1 MMKTVMTAHTP
12 VKEKIVNPLHSS
24 KQHAVQAIREWLNKG
39 DELDRCCACRSL
51 AALADRDS
59 VSALIKYLR
68 DDDIDVCI
76 DAAEALGVIGDD
88 RAVVALLES
97 LDHDPDGDVKTMVV
111 GALGKLGGEQA
122 VSRLL
127 ALAISPLEDDEWDD
141 EESWDSSWDIQIAAV
156 QALAQLRVSAAVPP
170 LCDLLADN
178 ECQVDKSSLCNALAH
193 IGGTGEQALVQKLCE
208 DIPRERRRAAYAL
221 GINCTAMGARALGRA
236 LQDPEAE
243 VRAAA
248 ANALASGNHGRYL
261 SALLILLRDPS
272 AEVRETALR
281 VVDTLTDSAENL
293 PVVQNIEWE
302 KLLPLLDDNNPQVRT
317 AALKTLYLQLRH
329 HRIDKETEEH
339 IQARIQVLLK
349 DLHPAVSAAAC
360 PLAVMFNRSET
371 REILLSLATNPQGDS
386 AARQQAILALG
397 QCGDISEDILMCLTE
412 ILNTED
418 SVVIFTALQALLT
431 LHKQSDIACS
441 DNKDTQSA
449 PLEIIIAALQGDV
462 IVPLISD
469 KITEKVTGEKI
480 AEVEA
485 ETQNKDASTDIDT
498 TATTE
503 TTNDLVSPDT
513 TEPVST
519 LDSIALSNAERAR
532 QLDTKKIQHSDD
544 PPKLSP
550 EEMETFQPYYDI
562 LQQQKSNRKKFTR
575 KKTVNIA
582 IEVRRLS
589 ARILGECSHP
599 DVVKALTKTL
609 YDENPE
615 VQHEAISALAHITP
629 GTAGITETLGPLTSF
644 LHLGNMDLR
653 IVSAKALGALGNLG
667 SLPGLLDC
675 LDDESQLVRNQ
686 AVLSVVQIIKTH
698 ITRSLN
704 TDKPLAIANQQAQE
718 ETAKV
723 EHALRSLI
731 DRLDDT
737 NVGVRKATA
746 LAIIELSTLLFVETL
761 PIETLSAET
770 LSTETMSA
778 EILSDELRKEIVER
792 LISSG
797 FYSEGQQAR
806 DMAKVLRLLDPDTA
820 GKRLVAILNS
830 LPSSA
835 ERRIAME
842 MLEEIFQLP
851 KAS

>member
-59 VSALIKYLR
+59 VSALIKYLQ

-76 DAAEALGVIGDD
+76 DAAEALGVIGDN

-97 LDHDPDGDVKTMVV
+97 LDHDPDGDVKTVVV

-127 ALAISPLEDDEWDD
+127 ELAIYPPEDDEWDD
-141 EESWDSSWDIQIAAV
+141 EESWDSNWDIQIAAV
-156 QALAQLRVSAAVPP
+156 QALAQLRVSAAVLP

-193 IGGTGEQALVQKLCE
+193 IGGPGEQALVQKLCE

-281 VVDTLTDSAENL
+281 VVNTLTGSVENM
-293 PVVQNIEWE
+293 PVVQSIEWE
-302 KLLPLLDDNNPQVRT
+302 KLLPLLDDNSPQVRT
-317 AALKTLYLQLRH
+317 AVLKTLYLQLRH
-329 HRIDKETEEH
+329 HRLDKEAEEY
-339 IQARIQVLLK
+339 IQTRIHALLK
-349 DLHPAVSAAAC
+349 DPHPAVSAAAC
-360 PLAVMFNRSET
+360 PFAVMFNSPKT
-371 REILLSLATNPQGDS
+371 REVLLSLAMNLQGDS
-386 AARQQAILALG
+386 AARQQAIIALG
-397 QCGDISEDILMCLTE
+397 QCGDTSEDILMCLTE

-418 SVVIFTALQALLT
+418 SVVLFTALQALLT
-431 LHKQSDIACS
+431 LHMQDDIACP

-449 PLEIIIAALQGDV
+449 PLEIIVAALQGDV
-462 IVPLISD
+462 IVPLV
-469 KITEKVTGEKI
+469 TEKSTEKSTGEKI
-480 AEVEA
+480 AEADAQDEKVSAEA
-485 ETQNKDASTDIDT
+485 ATITDA
-498 TATTE
+498 
-503 TTNDLVSPDT
+503 TNDPEPPDT
-513 TEPVST
+513 IEPVST
-519 LDSIALSNAERAR
+519 LDSIALGNAELAR
-532 QLDTKKIQHSDD
+532 QLDTNKTRNPDE
-544 PPKLSP
+544 PPELSP

-582 IEVRRLS
+582 TEVRRLS

-609 YDENPE
+609 YDANPE
-615 VQHEAISALAHITP
+615 VQHEAIAALAHINP
-629 GTAGITETLGPLTSF
+629 DTAGITETLGPLTSF
-644 LHLGNMDLR
+644 LHLGNTDLR

-667 SLPGLLDC
+667 SLPGLLNC

-686 AVLSVVQIIKTH
+686 AVLSVVQIVKMH

-704 TDKPLAIANQQAQE
+704 TNKPLAVASKQAQE
-718 ETAKV
+718 ETADM

-731 DRLDDT
+731 DRLDDS
-737 NVGVRKATA
+737 NVGVRKTTA
-746 LAIIELSTLLFVETL
+746 LAITELGTLLSVET
-761 PIETLSAET
+761 
-770 LSTETMSA
+770 
-778 EILSDELRKEIVER
+778 LSDELRTEIIER

-820 GKRLVAILNS
+820 GKRLVPILDS

-851 KAS
+851 KSS

>member
-1 MMKTVMTAHTP
+1 MMKTVMTAHIP
-12 VKEKIVNPLHSS
+12 VKEKIVNSLHSS
-24 KQHAVQAIREWLNKG
+24 KQNAVQAIREWLNKG

-51 AALADRDS
+51 AALADHDS
-59 VSALIKYLR
+59 VSILIKYLR

-76 DAAEALGVIGDD
+76 DAAEALGVIGDN

-111 GALGKLGGEQA
+111 GALGKIGGEQA

-127 ALAISPLEDDEWDD
+127 ELAIFPLEDDEWDD

-156 QALAQLRVSAAVPP
+156 QALAQLRVSAAVQP

-193 IGGTGEQALVQKLCE
+193 IGGTGEQALVQKLGE

-221 GINCTAMGARALGRA
+221 GINCTAIGARALGRA

-243 VRAAA
+243 VRVAAA
-248 ANALASGNHGRYL
+248 DALASGNHGRYL
-261 SALLILLRDPS
+261 NALLILLRDPS

-281 VVDTLTDSAENL
+281 VVSTLTGSVGNM
-293 PVVQNIEWE
+293 PVVQHIEWE
-302 KLLPLLDDNNPQVRT
+302 KFLPLLDDNSPQVRT
-317 AALKTLYLQLRH
+317 AVLKTLYLQLH
-329 HRIDKETEEH
+329 HHQLDKETEEY
-339 IQARIQVLLK
+339 IQARIHALLK

-360 PLAVMFNRSET
+360 PLSVMFNSQKT
-371 REILLSLATNPQGDS
+371 REILLSLAMNLQGDS

-397 QCGDISEDILMCLTE
+397 QCEDISEDILMCLTE
-412 ILNTED
+412 MLNTED
-418 SVVIFTALQALLT
+418 SVVIFTTLQALLT
-431 LHKQSDIACS
+431 LHMQGDIVVL

-462 IVPLISD
+462 IVPLVSD
-469 KITEKVTGEKI
+469 KTAKVDAQDK
-480 AEVEA
+480 EV
-485 ETQNKDASTDIDT
+485 STDAEIT
-498 TATTE
+498 TAT
-503 TTNDLVSPDT
+503 NDPELPDT
-513 TEPVST
+513 IEPVST
-519 LDSIALSNAERAR
+519 LDSIALGNAELAR

-544 PPKLSP
+544 PPELPP

-562 LQQQKSNRKKFTR
+562 LQQQKYNRKKFTR
-575 KKTVNIA
+575 NKTVNIA

-589 ARILGECSHP
+589 ARILGEYSHP

-609 YDENPE
+609 YDKNPE
-615 VQHEAISALAHITP
+615 VQYEAIAALAHITP
-629 GTAGITETLGPLTSF
+629 DTAGITETLGPLASF
-644 LHLGNMDLR
+644 LHLGNTDLR

-675 LDDESQLVRNQ
+675 LNDESQLVRNQ
-686 AVLSVVQIIKTH
+686 AVLSVVQIVKTH

-704 TDKPLAIANQQAQE
+704 TEKPLVVTSKQAQE
-718 ETAKV
+718 ETAEV
-723 EHALRSLI
+723 EHVLRSLI
-731 DRLDDT
+731 DRLDDST
-737 NVGVRKATA
+737 VGVRKTTA
-746 LAIIELSTLLFVETL
+746 LAITELGTLLSV
-761 PIETLSAET
+761 
-770 LSTETMSA
+770 
-778 EILSDELRKEIVER
+778 EILSDELRREIVER

-842 MLEEIFQLP
+842 MLDEIFQLP
-851 KAS
+851 KSS